1 MSAPQPSTLDTVF
14 TLLAESRRRHLLY
27 HFLEND
33 WANVET
39 LSRQIT
45 AWESNVQLREVDD
58 DEREQVAV
66 SLVHNHLPRLAD
78 HDVLEYD
85 PRNGDVVTSS
95 GFEEVRPFVEQ
106 AYEIEQ
112 DADAPEQSDLS
123 TLYSK
128 PPEEPYQ
135 PDSS

>member
-1 MSAPQPSTLDTVF
+1 MSTPQPSTLDTVF
-14 TLLAESRRRHLLY
+14 TLLSESRRRHLLY

-45 AWESNVQLREVDD
+45 AWEAGVQLREVDD
-58 DEREQVAV
+58 DDREQVAV

-95 GFEEVRPFVEQ
+95 GFEEVRPFVERS
-106 AYEIEQ
+106 YEIEQ

-135 PDSS
+135 PEGS